1 MNGLARPLT
10 RAISIQDIGFGDS
23 GKGLF
28 VDALVRQLNARAVV
42 RFNGGSQAG
51 HNVIEN
57 LPNGNTRHHT
67 FSQLGSGSF
76 LPLVKTVL
84 LHPFVLHPSA
94 LLYEV
99 KALHEK
105 GVSDLLPRLYIDQRC
120 RVTTPFHQAAG
131 RLREKLRADHA
142 HGSCGVGFG
151 ETVLHSLEH
160 ASEVICY
167 GDLHHLDQAQLLE
180 KLEQIRITLSNEIL
194 VCVREAP
201 NGGWAFN
208 DIEWSYLCDHS
219 LALRWLNDVA
229 PLIVRCKAYSQD
241 ALVDK
246 LSKDEWIVFEGAQ
259 GVLLDEWNGFHPHTT
274 WSAISTA
281 AVDVAALYLG
291 IKEPVFHVGVMRSY
305 LTRHGQGPFPSE
317 CAKLNSLKEC
327 HNVSDGWQGQF
338 RYGQPDAL
346 MLNYAVRVVGQLNA
360 LAVSHLDVFDQGIEL
375 SWVRSY
381 RSRQSEQIIDSIPLP
396 KEHDLAHQNQTTR
409 LLESILPVFDGTSS
423 KKASVF
429 LEQVQAISRLPVWL
443 TSCGPTAEDVDMS
456 QLLAQL

>member
-1 MNGLARPLT
+1 MNGQTRPRT
-10 RAISIQDIGFGDS
+10 RAVSILDIGFGDS

-28 VDALVRQLNARAVV
+28 VDALVRRLDAKAVV

-51 HNVIEN
+51 HNVIGN

-67 FSQLGSGSF
+67 FSQLGSGSY

-84 LHPFVLHPSA
+84 LHPFVLHPTA

-105 GVSDLLPRLYIDQRC
+105 GASHLPSRLYIDQRC

-131 RLREKLRADHA
+131 RLREKLRADRA
-142 HGSCGVGFG
+142 HGTCGVGFG

-160 ASEVICY
+160 PSEVICY
-167 GDLHHLDQAQLLE
+167 GDLHNLDQAQLLE
-180 KLEQIRITLSNEIL
+180 KLKQIRITLSNEML

-201 NGGWAFN
+201 NRGWVFN
-208 DIEWSYLCDHS
+208 DVEWSYLCDS
-219 LALRWLNDVA
+219 SIALRWLNEVA
-229 PLIVRCKAYSQD
+229 PLVQQCKAYSKNDLVGNLSQD
-241 ALVDK
+241 NC
-246 LSKDEWIVFEGAQ
+246 IVFEGAQ

-291 IKEPVFHVGVMRSY
+291 IKEPVFHIGVMRSY

-317 CAKLNSLKEC
+317 SATLKSLKEN
-327 HNVSDGWQGQF
+327 HNVSDGWQGLF

-381 RSRQSEQIIDSIPLP
+381 RRAQSEQMIDSIPLP
-396 KEHDLAHQNQTTR
+396 KEHDLAHQNQTTL
-409 LLESILPVFDGTSS
+409 LLESIVPVYDSTSTR
-423 KKASVF
+423 KASVF
-429 LEQVQAISRLPVWL
+429 IEQVQAISRLPVL
-443 TSCGPTAEDVDMS
+443 MTSNGPTAQNVEMN